1 MSWSRAWLAPC
12 QYMRG
17 GKCRLEFGH
26 QVAGSVSAR
35 TSFLLL
41 ENKIKNVEQDGQNLT
56 WELHP
61 SKYADRD
68 IWSLVLVSVLK
79 GQILSLP
86 L

>member
-17 GKCRLEFGH
+17 GKCRLEYGH
-26 QVAGSVSAR
+26 QVAVVSAR

-61 SKYADRD
+61 SKYAAREPCTRFCAEGANFE
-68 IWSLVLVSVLK
+68 SSFVK
-79 GQILSLP
+79 
-86 L
+86 